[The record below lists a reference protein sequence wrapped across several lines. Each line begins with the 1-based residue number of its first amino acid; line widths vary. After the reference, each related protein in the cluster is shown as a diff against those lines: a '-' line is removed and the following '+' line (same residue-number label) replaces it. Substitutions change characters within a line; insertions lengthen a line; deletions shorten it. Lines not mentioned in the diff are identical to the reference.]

1 MSWRPIWNFSWVLL
15 AVSCGGGASGPPGVA
30 NAPSSLAPV
39 EKPAQCR
46 RELFAL
52 VQRVTELRDAGRL
65 EDALH
70 ASQHGAAGCGDA
82 QIALTEARLPILEQL
97 QDAEALLA
105 AAKLVHA
112 SKTVSSPGRQHAAR
126 ILRTPPKPRDALVI
140 AREATE
146 AARGLSS
153 KEQRAAL
160 DTALLAY
167 ERATGT
173 SAEVVA
179 LRATQQL
186 EMLDL
191 STVVAVANVLP
202 QGKFIATVVGLNGT
216 QEPSRMPSGSALRLL
231 HGTTSAPAV
240 SVAPGGTIVTSSDGE
255 GRVYR
260 SPDNPSRELPKASH
274 HAALAGGRVVVADQN
289 WLLVQE
295 AAGGKDVVP
304 KTNTS
309 IGTAALLRA
318 HRSVDRR
325 FWTACAPP
333 EDGPAGVV
341 AVDAVRGAV
350 VVNIPRADGCAFD
363 EKGGT
368 VVVLS
373 GSKGAQPAT
382 VELIPLRGGTPIR
395 VRLPAL
401 RTLTDVRLSVNAA
414 RRLAFV
420 QTPKGLTTLHLDTG
434 RILPRGPRDK
444 PVGPPALRGVSVG
457 TAGETRASVA
467 ALKRLAV
474 PPRKLV
480 EPAFATLQ
488 SWTANGVMSF
498 DGKTVAAYSSNQKE
512 EEIKLVIADAVG
524 LKVRHRIAVPFGSNW
539 LTAFFIDNRLLVA
552 QSYPAYMVFD
562 ANTGQYLASI
572 EDQGVKLW
580 FERYLQDHSS
590 LWDTAPGSS
599 ATDRRLDL
607 GLQHDGFWS
616 GTAPEREWRPKK
628 EAPEYLRFT
637 GDGGVVLKDMDA
649 PRWLYCRF
657 GEWLAPFAVC
667 EHRFKG

>member
-1 MSWRPIWNFSWVLL
+1 MSWRRIWNFSWLL
-15 AVSCGGGASGPPGVA
+15 LTVSCGGGASGPLGVA
-30 NAPSSLAPV
+30 NAPSSVAPV
-39 EKPAQCR
+39 EKPAQCG

-65 EDALH
+65 EDALR
-70 ASQHGAAGCGDA
+70 ASQQGAATCGDA
-82 QIALTEARLPILEQL
+82 EIALTEARLPILEQL

-112 SKTVSSPGRQHAAR
+112 STAVSSPGHQHAAR
-126 ILRTPPKPRDALVI
+126 ILRTTPKPRDALVI

-146 AARGLSS
+146 AARGLTS

-179 LRATQQL
+179 LRETQQV
-186 EMLDL
+186 EMLDP
-191 STVVAVANVLP
+191 STVVVVANVLP
-202 QGKFIATVVGLNGT
+202 QGEFIATVVALSGT
-216 QEPSRMPSGSALRLL
+216 QGPSRVPSGSALRLL

-260 SPDNPSRELPKASH
+260 SPDKPSRELPKASH
-274 HAALAGGRVVVADQN
+274 HAALAGGRVLVADQN
-289 WLLVQE
+289 WVLVQE
-295 AAGGKDVVP
+295 AAGGNDVVP
-304 KTNTS
+304 KTSTS

-318 HRSVDRR
+318 RRSVDLR
-325 FWTACAPP
+325 FWVACAPP
-333 EDGPAGVV
+333 GDGPAGVV
-341 AVDAVRGAV
+341 AVDADRGAV

-363 EKGGT
+363 ETNGT

-373 GSKGAQPAT
+373 GPRGAQPAA

-395 VRLPAL
+395 VGLPAL
-401 RTLTDVRLSVNAA
+401 RALTDVQLSVNTA

-420 QTPKGLTTLHLDTG
+420 QEPKRLTILHLDTG
-434 RILPRGPRDK
+434 RILPRAPRDK

-457 TAGETRASVA
+457 SAGETQASVA

-498 DGKTVAAYSSNQKE
+498 DGKTVAAYTSNQE

-580 FERYLQDHSS
+580 FERYLQDQSS

-607 GLQHDGFWS
+607 GLQHDGRWS
-616 GTAPEREWRPKK
+616 GTAPEREWRPNK
-628 EAPEYLRFT
+628 EAPESLRFAA
-637 GDGGVVLKDMDA
+637 DGGVVLKDMDA